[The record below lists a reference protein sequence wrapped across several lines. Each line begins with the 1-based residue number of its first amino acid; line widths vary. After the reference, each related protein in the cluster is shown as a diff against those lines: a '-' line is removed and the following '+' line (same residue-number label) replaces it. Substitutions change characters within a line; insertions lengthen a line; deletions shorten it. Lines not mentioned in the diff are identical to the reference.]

1 MDYKDTLLLPN
12 TTFAMRA
19 NLAEFEPKR
28 FEKWFSKNYAYE
40 KMKTKRKEAKKAFT
54 LHDGPPYANGHIHI
68 GHALNK
74 ILKETII
81 KMHYFNGESI
91 RFTPGW
97 DCHGLPI
104 EQQVEIKLGDKKKL
118 E

>member
-40 KMKTKRKEAKKAFT
+40 K
-54 LHDGPPYANGHIHI
+54 
-68 GHALNK
+68 
-74 ILKETII
+74 
-81 KMHYFNGESI
+81 
-91 RFTPGW
+91 
-97 DCHGLPI
+97 
-104 EQQVEIKLGDKKKL
+104 
-118 E
+118 